1 MPRLVYHF
9 RRKSRSGQPEGHGQC
24 QQQAGNPSHF
34 FHTLVSFLLFSA
46 FFLFSTFFFSSHFI
60 YCIPYPFLPRPPV
73 AFVPFAR
80 GIPPSAAALLLH
92 PPLPFWSCIYV
103 MAGSGR
109 QGSGGQAPYC
119 QGIRRPICPYDH
131 LYGPA
136 PCLFLPNSSPAA
148 ARHRSPDRVYL
159 LVPAPPVSGSSKAAE
174 ASWMFTALIRTL
186 PASEWRNV

>member
-1 MPRLVYHF
+1 MIKKKFACFALTGLV
-9 RRKSRSGQPEGHGQC
+9 
-24 QQQAGNPSHF
+24 
-34 FHTLVSFLLFSA
+34 LFSA
-46 FFLFSTFFFSSHFI
+46 LFLFSTFSISSRSI
-60 YCIPYPFLPRPPV
+60 YCIPYLFPFRAAGGFCALCP
-73 AFVPFAR
+73 
-80 GIPPSAAALLLH
+80 GYPPSAAALFLN
-92 PPLPFWSCIYV
+92 PPSPFGHAYMLWP
-103 MAGSGR
+103 A
-109 QGSGGQAPYC
+109 QAARVLAARASYC
-119 QGIRRPICPYDH
+119 QGIRRAICPHNH